1 MNVEFLSSDL
11 AERSICV
18 TSAIGRIDVS
28 TDAPSVRIR
37 MYVNGVEFYGAL
49 LYAYNGTVSLFNV
62 GHLIETYFRAH
73 SLYRANV
80 TIKAVCSSDSS
91 VFASITIDC
100 LHCTHVVPESFDATK
115 IFFSCLR
122 THRVS
127 PTAQFRLY
135 GPVSAIDPVVVN
147 VAGLDDNGDTV
158 SGSVYPVAG
167 TGYIDIDV
175 PSWSDS
181 VRANTAIVTPCMMSV
196 RCKGLEKSLF
206 IARDPEYMTF
216 AFRNCFNV
224 PETIYLPGQS
234 VMTPEVSSDDA
245 VCTGRTI
252 QYNRVLS
259 RTYEFT
265 SGPLTRY
272 ETAALAQLL
281 ESYSSA
287 VVVDGSAYEIV
298 ITDHSTK
305 ISSDSS
311 SLNVLK
317 FSWQFADRRPHL
329 FGDDLDPL
337 LYSSQIFTGQFQP
350 QYM

>member
-1 MNVEFLSSDL
+1 MNVEFLSPDL
-11 AERSICV
+11 AGRSICV

-28 TDAPSVRIR
+28 TDAPSVRMF
-37 MYVNGVEFYGAL
+37 MYVNGVEFYSSL
-49 LYAYNGTVSLFNV
+49 LYAYDGTVSLFNA

-91 VFASITIDC
+91 VFSSMTIDC
-100 LHCTHVVPESFDATK
+100 LHCSHVVPDSFDATK

-122 THRVS
+122 THRVP
-127 PTAQFRLY
+127 PTAKFNLY

-147 VAGLDDNGDTV
+147 IAGLDSNGDSV
-158 SGSVYPVAG
+158 SGAVYPVAL
-167 TGYIDIDV
+167 TGYIEIDL
-175 PSWSDS
+175 PAWSET
-181 VRANTAIVTPCMMSV
+181 VCANTAMVNPCMLSV
-196 RCKGLEKSLF
+196 RCKGLEKSFF
-206 IARDPEYMTF
+206 IVRDPEYMTF
-216 AFRNCFNV
+216 TFRNCFNV

-234 VMTPEVSSDDA
+234 VMKPEVSSDDA
-245 VCTGRTI
+245 VCSGRTI
-252 QYNRVLS
+252 QYNRVLA
-259 RTYEFT
+259 RTYEFS

-272 ETAALAQLL
+272 EAAALAQLL
-281 ESYSSA
+281 ESYSVA

-298 ITDHSTK
+298 ITDHSTE
-305 ISSDSS
+305 ISSDAS

-337 LYSSQIFTGQFQP
+337 LYSSQIFTEQFQS

>member
-1 MNVEFLSSDL
+1 MNVEFLSTDL

-28 TDAPSVRIR
+28 TDAPSVR
-37 MYVNGVEFYGAL
+37 MFMSVNGKEFYSSL
-49 LYAYNGTVSLFNV
+49 LYAYNGTVSLFDA
-62 GHLIETYFRAH
+62 GFLIESYFRAN

-91 VFASITIDC
+91 VFDSMTIDC
-100 LHCTHVVPESFDATK
+100 LHCTHVVPDSFDATK

-122 THRVS
+122 TQRV
-127 PTAQFRLY
+127 AHDAKFRLY
-135 GPVSAIDPVVVN
+135 GPMAGGTSVIVN
-147 VAGLDDNGDTV
+147 VVGLDPAGNPTSGTV
-158 SGSVYPVAG
+158 YTMSDDGF
-167 TGYIDIDV
+167 IDV
-175 PSWSDS
+175 NIPAWTSS
-181 VRANTAIVTPCMMSV
+181 VVANTAIDTPIMMSI
-196 RCKGLEKSLF
+196 RCSGLEKSLF
-206 IARDPEYMTF
+206 IVQDPEYMTF
-216 AFRNCFNV
+216 SFRNCFNV
-224 PETIYLPGQS
+224 PETIFLPGKS
-234 VMTPEVSSDDA
+234 VMKPEVSSDDA
-245 VCTGRTI
+245 VCSGRTI

-272 ETAALAQLL
+272 EAAALAQLL
-281 ESYSSA
+281 ESYATA
-287 VVVDGSAYEIV
+287 VVVDGNAYEIV
-298 ITDHSTK
+298 ITDHSTE
-305 ISSDSS
+305 ISSDAS

-337 LYSSQIFTGQFQP
+337 LYSSQIFTEQFQQ

>member
-1 MNVEFLSSDL
+1 MNVEFLSTDL
-11 AERSICV
+11 AERSPCV

-28 TDAPSVRIR
+28 TDASSVRMY
-37 MYVNGVEFYGAL
+37 MYVNGREFYNAL
-49 LYAYNGTVSLFNV
+49 LYAYNSTVSLHDA
-62 GHLIETYFRAH
+62 GHLIESYFQAH

-100 LHCTHVVPESFDATK
+100 LHCSHVVPDSFDAGK

-122 THRVS
+122 THRIP
-127 PTAQFRLY
+127 PTARFNLY

-147 VAGLDDNGDTV
+147 IVGLDANGDTV
-158 SGSVYPVAG
+158 SGSVYPVAF
-167 TGYIDIDV
+167 TGYIEIDV
-175 PSWSDS
+175 PAWSETIC
-181 VRANTAIVTPCMMSV
+181 ANTAMVTPCMISV

-206 IARDPEYMTF
+206 IARDPEYMQF
-216 AFRNCFNV
+216 SFRNCFNV
-224 PETIYLPGQS
+224 PETVYLPGMS
-234 VMTPEVSSDDA
+234 VMKPEVSSDDA
-245 VCTGRTI
+245 VCSGRTI
-252 QYNRVLS
+252 QYNRVVS
-259 RTYEFT
+259 RKYEFT

-272 ETAALAQLL
+272 EAAALAQLL

-298 ITDHSTK
+298 ITDHSTE
-305 ISSDSS
+305 ISSDAS

-317 FSWQFADRRPHL
+317 FTWQFADRRPHL

-337 LYSSQIFTGQFQP
+337 LYSSQIFTGQFNEPYQ
-350 QYM
+350 